1 MEFPD
6 VTILKGETCL
16 IGDQIKHGLLPYYM
30 LHVIKYE
37 GLYCR
42 FPVPNMIS
50 SSRVRLLQREIRLL
64 SFVNRFLR
72 SCYMNAAQIAYKSVN
87 GPCTDPCTLRPIY
100 FFIFPTKTEKGHI
113 TYPYHFSIFQS
124 TEKKR
129 KKENGQ

>member
-42 FPVPNMIS
+42 FPVLNIIS

-72 SCYMNAAQIAYKSVN
+72 SCYMNAAQVAYKSVN
-87 GPCTDPCTLRPIY
+87 GPCTVRPTLFSNFLFHVEQTENYEIDI
-100 FFIFPTKTEKGHI
+100 FFD
-113 TYPYHFSIFQS
+113 
-124 TEKKR
+124 
-129 KKENGQ
+129 